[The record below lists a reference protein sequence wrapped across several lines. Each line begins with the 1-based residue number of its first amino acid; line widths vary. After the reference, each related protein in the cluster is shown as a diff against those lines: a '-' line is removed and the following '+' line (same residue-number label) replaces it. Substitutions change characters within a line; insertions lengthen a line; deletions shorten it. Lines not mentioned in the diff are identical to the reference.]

1 LWVFIVLGVG
11 FGLQIVIPMI
21 IVIIIGVIMIV
32 NGSTPEQMQ
41 EAINGYTVFL
51 NLIFI
56 VLSFVGIFLILGY
69 LSSIPDKNIS
79 TSILPPPPPGF
90 DENSST
96 EISS

>member
-1 LWVFIVLGVG
+1 MIAIAGFI
-11 FGLQIVIPMI
+11 
-21 IVIIIGVIMIV
+21 
-32 NGSTPEQMQ
+32 
-41 EAINGYTVFL
+41 AIFVAAYFL

-79 TSILPPPPPGF
+79 TSILPPQPPGF